1 MKDKGGCVTSPVR
14 INKLFLTKPICERML
29 QCTLT
34 TKTKRAPM
42 SRQPEPP
49 NVRKHDLI
57 KSYYKA
63 KPIII
68 YALHQSPTS
77 FRVLLHHQADVGNK
91 ATRLIPRTLVSQCT
105 NQSPLFIEIIGQSR
119 GLLNQSYQ
127 STNSPSSKFQRM
139 SRCGLAFEISF
150 VTSSLQQVWEK
161 KKVIGLTE
169 L

>member
-1 MKDKGGCVTSPVR
+1 MCAYIYKCMKDKDRCVTLPVR

-57 KSYYKA
+57 RSDYKLNFTA
-63 KPIII
+63 KTIII
-68 YALHQSPTS
+68 YALHQSTTS
-77 FRVLLHHQADVGNK
+77 FGVLLHHQADVGNK

-127 STNSPSSKFQRM
+127 STNSPS
-139 SRCGLAFEISF
+139 
-150 VTSSLQQVWEK
+150 QQVSAH
-161 KKVIGLTE
+161 V
-169 L
+169 